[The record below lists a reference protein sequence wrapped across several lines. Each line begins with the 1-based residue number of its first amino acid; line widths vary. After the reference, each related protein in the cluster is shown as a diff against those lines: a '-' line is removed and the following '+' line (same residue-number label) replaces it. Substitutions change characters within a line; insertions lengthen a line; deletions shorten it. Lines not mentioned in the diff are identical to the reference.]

1 MAKFKQPDDDV
12 DDDRPWDEERWEAF
26 MRESDLRA
34 ARFGEILETVR
45 DEPDRDRIV
54 AKEMGWTWIE
64 EALDEQEAARAA
76 GEAGGG
82 EEEEWDKGEDA
93 DVDDEADAEA
103 TADGGPESETDAA
116 PVPRRRRSIRDP
128 LDDEDGT
135 GEIVAYRLA
144 FDVGMK
150 VDEALQP
157 YMKAEAGTGD
167 EEYERRLG
175 EAYIGVHIAAAKI
188 AGGHAMGYEDDVL
201 CGNIANC
208 KRGLVGAESAEQ
220 ALLELKAAGSLPADV
235 VDVLLPDV
243 RAVIEAVKARIE
255 ELRKRVWW

>member
-1 MAKFKQPDDDV
+1 MAERKQPEDDA
-12 DDDRPWDEERWEAF
+12 DDDRPWDEARWEAF

-34 ARFGEILETVR
+34 ARFGETLETVR

-54 AKEMGWTWIE
+54 AKEMGWKWIE
-64 EALDEQEAARAA
+64 EALDEQEAAGAAA
-76 GEAGGG
+76 GEAVGDVADD
-82 EEEEWDKGEDA
+82 WDEDDNA
-93 DVDDEADAEA
+93 DVDDEADIEDEA
-103 TADGGPESETDAA
+103 DAGSEVDADAA
-116 PVPRRRRSIRDP
+116 AAPRRRRSIRDP

-150 VDEALQP
+150 VDEALAP
-157 YMKAEAGTGD
+157 YMQGEPGTRD

-188 AGGHAMGYEDDVL
+188 AGGHAMGYEDEVL

-208 KRGLVGAESAEQ
+208 KRGLAGAQSAEQ
-220 ALLELKAAGSLPADV
+220 ALLELKAAGSLPAEV
-235 VDVLLPDV
+235 VDALLPDV
-243 RAVIEAVKARIE
+243 RAVIEAVKA
-255 ELRKRVWW
+255 